1 LTALGLAEA
10 GFLLGFLL
18 AHLKPGGTPLSKA
31 ERWLA
36 GVLGSLMAIGGCGT
50 AIEQIGLEL
59 RVATITKVQQ
69 ETDASVAATGQQET
83 IFDLS
88 GLELLRRDPVGH
100 LACYED
106 SRQCDDSP

>member
-1 LTALGLAEA
+1 
-10 GFLLGFLL
+10 
-18 AHLKPGGTPLSKA
+18 
-31 ERWLA
+31 
-36 GVLGSLMAIGGCGT
+36 MD
-50 AIEQIGLEL
+50 
-59 RVATITKVQQ
+59 VATGTKVQQ
-69 ETDASVAATGQQET
+69 ETDASVVAAGQKT